1 MQRMKKQTKRA
12 ILWSVL
18 GVLALVII
26 LLAAYIVD
34 LTGFPGNIRETDYS
48 KQVKTEG
55 VKSTFHQGVI
65 YRYPGIVPMLEVE
78 GDYYEMGLQYGA
90 LLRPEIVS
98 GMAAM
103 EKILTWNAEEMG
115 VPYPALVGIIKFQA
129 RQMAGALPQRY
140 QDEMKGV
147 ADGSGVPLDTVIS
160 CCLFYDVGMA
170 MDCTGVLM
178 RGKDGSIIQG
188 RNNDTA
194 GFGGE
199 ELAKMTVVV
208 RHKVA
213 GKNTVTHMDQPLY
226 MGVET
231 GYSDKGLSFG
241 EETLRIKNPNPN
253 GFSLPYLIRM
263 IMEDC
268 STLDD
273 IYPYFDKYPTIA
285 AYGCVWSDLDAG
297 RGAVVE
303 LTPIAWAKNELT
315 GSLLW
320 NFNRIYD
327 PKLAE
332 QQKPSRSISNINI
345 DREAVASEFP
355 VRDTYT
361 IEDAVA
367 FVRAQAGPDGT
378 DYSWSGTKLPVCN
391 WMASQMMVFDSK
403 SDGFYMAVGPYYA
416 ARQDIYHFFN
426 DFSRKPEL
434 FMQAV
439 SIKPVVEKAAQIENR
454 LTSKAEKLR
463 AFIDLAAEF
472 KDDANA
478 QFTVAYKAFRLSRM
492 DIFPAYAR
500 KAYAMDPGNSEYRM
514 YAGMAEYY
522 DKDMEK
528 AVDLLDAVT
537 ARYPEQDLIRLTVLE
552 RASVSASPQKTSTY
566 AWQKQAEID
575 KYGAQ
580 AYYDDSILP
589 QIDALDRSK

>member
-1 MQRMKKQTKRA
+1 A
-12 ILWSVL
+12 
-18 GVLALVII
+18 AFII
-26 LLAAYIVD
+26 D
-34 LTGFPGNIRETDYS
+34 LTSFPGNMRETDYS

-65 YRYPGIVPMLEVE
+65 YRYHGIVPMLEVE

-103 EKILTWNAEEMG
+103 EKILKWNAEEMG
-115 VPYPALVGIIKFQA
+115 VPYPALVGIIKYQA
-129 RQMAGALPQRY
+129 RQMAGSLPQRY

-147 ADGSGVPLDTVIS
+147 ADGSGLPYDTVIS
-160 CCLFYDVGMA
+160 CCLFYDIGMA

-208 RHKVA
+208 RYKA
-213 GKNTVTHMDQPLY
+213 TGKNVVIHMDQPLY

-231 GYSDKGLSFG
+231 GYNDKGLSFG
-241 EETLRIKNPNPN
+241 EETLRINKPNPN

-273 IYPYFDKYPTIA
+273 IYPYFDRYPTIA

-303 LTPIAWAKNELT
+303 LTPTAWAKNELK

-332 QQKPSRSISNINI
+332 QQKPSRSINNINI
-345 DREAVASEFP
+345 DREAVASVFP
-355 VRDTYT
+355 AKDTYT
-361 IEDAVA
+361 VEDTVA
-367 FVRAQAGPDGT
+367 FVRAQTGPGGT
-378 DYSWSGTKLPVCN
+378 DYSWCGSKIPVCN

-416 ARQDIYHFFN
+416 ARQDIYHFYN

-434 FMQAV
+434 FMPAV
-439 SIKPVVEKAAQIENR
+439 PIEPVVEKAAQIENR
-454 LTSKAEKLR
+454 LISKVEKLQ

-472 KDDANA
+472 KDDANV
-478 QFTVAYKAFRLSRM
+478 QFIVAYKAFRLSRM
-492 DIFPAYAR
+492 DIFPGYAR
-500 KAYAMDPGNSEYRM
+500 KAFSMDPGNSEYQM
-514 YAGMAEYY
+514 YAGMADYFN
-522 DKDMEK
+522 KDMEK
-528 AVDLLDAVT
+528 AVDLLDEVT

-552 RASVSASPQKTSTY
+552 RASVSANPQKTASY
-566 AWQKQAEID
+566 KWQKQAVID

-580 AYYDDSILP
+580 AYYNANILP
-589 QIDALDRSK
+589 LVDALDQAK